1 MCLTVAFLYDK
12 RLLYETAQVKRLTI
26 LTIKADYT
34 FLLSDN
40 WGMIMIP
47 ANKQYRTFKRSL
59 LTTSILCSL
68 ALNSSLIM
76 AEETTQENESRK
88 IEVIEV
94 TTQKRV
100 ENSQEVPIALTAFSS
115 GDLRKLGAQTIN
127 DLGGATPGLDTNSRA
142 VTQPKIGIRGLT
154 STNSGIG
161 AESNIV
167 VYQDGVYSGRSGS
180 ATVNFNDI
188 ERIEV
193 LKGPQGTL
201 FGKNAAAGAIVVIS
215 KKPHEDFEA
224 NYRFTLGNYNKR
236 KFEGLINVP
245 LSDNI
250 SFRGSA
256 VINKRDGFLDGIQYQ
271 DIYQNPD
278 ADPESFTKTEFLNE
292 DDMSARIALLWN
304 ANHDTEVLFR
314 AEYNEVDQ
322 DARPS
327 YSVNPEVYRNEGT
340 GNDPFGIYETDFNNI
355 EGRELFGSSIE
366 INSSFDWAEFTS
378 ITAYKTH
385 ETFNYNEEDGSAHS
399 KVYFNDLNDEEM
411 DFYSQEF
418 RLSGIAD
425 DGGFKWTIGA
435 SYAKEELAQTSSA
448 QLSSNTI
455 DAYAVNLALLNAGL
469 PPTGHPSGIV
479 PGVIDTPAGL
489 GIAGLLKQRAPGA
502 LQMLANATGQTVNQ
516 VAMQIAQFNLDKPW
530 DEYNDTTG
538 DYTSYGLFADATYS
552 LTEDLSIT
560 AGVRWSRDEKDFTM
574 LSYYQNTIDMPYP
587 GVPAMPFGFRFQKQ
601 NFLKDENGQ
610 PILDESGNYQPVQTS
625 RSWSQVT
632 PRFVVDYKLT
642 DSAMLFASYTE
653 GYKAGGFNPTNP
665 DKAIDQE
672 DVSNIEV
679 GLKSTF
685 LDDTL
690 RFNASAFNY
699 DYDNF
704 QTRMLVDEGGI
715 PQLSTINADVTGQG
729 FEIESSWLA
738 TDNLMLSLNYSHI
751 KTEVLSQ
758 VEQEGAPDIVGK
770 ELPNAPANKLF
781 ASADYFYELESGEIN
796 FHFNYTHFDERT
808 FLDQTSV
815 DKLPVDPT
823 TIQGLTSENN
833 VDSYGIAN
841 LRITYENE
849 NDWQISLY
857 ANNLLDE
864 EYLQQPVRGPGDQLG
879 SPEIKGIGKPLM
891 YGIEF
896 SQTF

>member
-1 MCLTVAFLYDK
+1 MV
-12 RLLYETAQVKRLTI
+12 
-26 LTIKADYT
+26 
-34 FLLSDN
+34 N
-40 WGMIMIP
+40 
-47 ANKQYRTFKRSL
+47 ANKQNKTFKRSL
-59 LTTSILCSL
+59 LTQSILYSIAMVPL
-68 ALNSSLIM
+68 FTVA
-76 AEETTQENESRK
+76 AEVSEKSEARK

-127 DLGGATPGLDTNSRA
+127 DIGGSTPGLDTNSRA

-161 AESNIV
+161 AESNVV
-167 VYQDGVYSGRSGS
+167 VYQDGVYSGRSGG
-180 ATVNFNDI
+180 ATMNFNDI

-201 FGKNAAAGAIVVIS
+201 FGKNAAAGAIVIVS

-224 NYRFTLGNYNKR
+224 NYRLTLGNYDKR

-245 LSDNI
+245 LSDNVYL
-250 SFRGSA
+250 RGSA
-256 VINKRDGFLDGIQYQ
+256 VINQRDGFLDGIQYQ

-278 ADPESFTKTEFLNE
+278 ADSESFTKTEFLNE
-292 DDMSARIALLWN
+292 DDMSARLSLLWN
-304 ANHDTEVLFR
+304 ASDDTEVLFR
-314 AEYNEVDQ
+314 AEYNKVDQ

-327 YSVNPEVYRNEGT
+327 YSVNPDVYRNEGT
-340 GNDPFGIYETDFNNI
+340 GDDPFGVYETDFDNV
-355 EGRELFGSSIE
+355 EGRELFGTSVE
-366 INSSFDWAEFTS
+366 INSSFSWAEFTS
-378 ITAYKTH
+378 ITAFRTY
-385 ETFNYNEEDGSAHS
+385 ETFNYNEEDGSANP

-411 DFYSQEF
+411 DYYSQEF
-418 RLSGIAD
+418 RLTGATD
-425 DGGFKWTIGA
+425 YGLKWTVGA
-435 SYAKEELAQTSSA
+435 SYAKEEVSQISTA

-455 DAYAVNLALLNAGL
+455 DAFAVNQALLNAGL
-469 PPTGHPSGIV
+469 PPTGYPGVV

-489 GIAGLLKQRAPGA
+489 GIAGLLLQRAGS
-502 LQMLANATGQTVNQ
+502 QLAQLAQYSPYNTR
-516 VAMQIAQFNLDKPW
+516 QIAGIIALDNLDKPW
-530 DEYNDTTG
+530 NEYNDNTG
-538 DYTSYGLFADATYS
+538 DYTSYGLFADATYEV
-552 LTEDLSIT
+552 TEDLSIT
-560 AGVRWSRDEKDFTM
+560 AGVRWSKDEKDFTM
-574 LSYYQNTIDMPYP
+574 LSFYQNTIDISSESIQ
-587 GVPAMPFGFRFQKQ
+587 VPFPVAPIPFGFRFQKQ

-610 PILDESGNYQPVQTS
+610 AILDASGNYQPVEMS
-625 RSWSQVT
+625 NSWSKVT

-642 DSAMLFASYTE
+642 EEAMVYASYTQ
-653 GYKAGGFNPTNP
+653 GYKAGGFNATDATKPVG
-665 DKAIDQE
+665 QE

-690 RFNASAFNY
+690 RFNASAFDY

-704 QTRMLVDEGGI
+704 QIRMLVDEGGI

-729 FEIESSWLA
+729 FELETSWLA
-738 TDNLMLSLNYSHI
+738 TDDLMLSLNYSHV
-751 KTEVLSQ
+751 KTEILSQ
-758 VEQEGAPDIVGK
+758 TEQEGAPNIVGK

-781 ASADYFYELESGEIN
+781 VSADYFIELESGEIN
-796 FHFNYTHFDERT
+796 FHLNYTQFDERT

-815 DKLPVDPT
+815 DKLPVDPS
-823 TIQGLTSENN
+823 TIQGLTSDNN
-833 VDSYGIAN
+833 VDGYGVAN

-849 NDWQISLY
+849 NDWQVSFY

-864 EYLQQPVRGPGDQLG
+864 EYLQQPIRGPGDQLG
-879 SPEIKGIGKPLM
+879 SPEIKGVGRPLM